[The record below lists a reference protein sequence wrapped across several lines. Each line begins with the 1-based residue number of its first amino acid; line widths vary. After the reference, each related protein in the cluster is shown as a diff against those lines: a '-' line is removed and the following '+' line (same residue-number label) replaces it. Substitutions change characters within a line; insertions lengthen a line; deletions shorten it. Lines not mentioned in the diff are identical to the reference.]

1 MKRILGISC
10 ILTVL
15 LLSVSFIG
23 QAYGWGWSHG
33 SYGSTYPNSGLNGS
47 WGAYWGHLDLK
58 GMFQP
63 AKPSTPTT
71 PTPTPNVPEPV
82 HPEPSQPV
90 QPQPSQ
96 PLQPLP
102 NRVPK
107 PSSSLSSNEKELID
121 LVNKERVAAGLHPL
135 EVDMT
140 LVQLAKDKSHEM
152 AVTSDVSHYSRSK
165 FHANLDAAG
174 VSYRQAGENIARAT
188 SISRVHNGL
197 MNSSGHRA
205 NIMASSYT
213 HIGVG
218 VVKYGTSYYATQIFI
233 AR

>member
-1 MKRILGISC
+1 MRKVLRITC

-15 LLSVSFIG
+15 LLSFSIFG
-23 QAYGWGWSHG
+23 HASSWGWSFNG
-33 SYGSTYPNSGLNGS
+33 TTSSNSGLNSS
-47 WGAYWGHLDLK
+47 WSSYWGHLNLK
-58 GMFQP
+58 DMFSPQP
-63 AKPSTPTT
+63 AKPVVPSPSV
-71 PTPTPNVPEPV
+71 PNP
-82 HPEPSQPV
+82 
-90 QPQPSQ
+90 QPQPNQ

-102 NRVPK
+102 NNVPT
-107 PSSSLSSNEKELID
+107 PSSSLSSNERELIN
-121 LVNKERVAAGLHPL
+121 LVNQERIAAGLRPL

-152 AVTSDVSHYSRSK
+152 AVTSDVSHYSRTK
-165 FHANLDAAG
+165 FHDNLDAAG

-205 NIMASSYT
+205 NIMASTYT

-218 VVKYGTSYYATQIFI
+218 VVRYGTSYYATEIFI
-233 AR
+233 RR

>member
-1 MKRILGISC
+1 MRKVLRIAC
-10 ILTVL
+10 ILMVL
-15 LLSVSFIG
+15 LLSFSIFG
-23 QAYGWGWSHG
+23 HASSWGWSSNG
-33 SYGSTYPNSGLNGS
+33 TTSSNSGLNSS
-47 WGAYWGHLDLK
+47 WSSYWGHLNLK
-58 GMFQP
+58 DMFSPQP
-63 AKPSTPTT
+63 SKPVVPDPSV
-71 PTPTPNVPEPV
+71 PN
-82 HPEPSQPV
+82 PEPSKPQPPV
-90 QPQPSQ
+90 QPQPNQ

-102 NRVPK
+102 NNVPT

-121 LVNKERVAAGLHPL
+121 LVNKERIAAGLNPL

-165 FHANLDAAG
+165 FHGNLDAAG

-205 NIMASSYT
+205 NIMASTYT

-218 VVKYGTSYYATQIFI
+218 VVRYGTSYYATEIFI
-233 AR
+233 RR